1 MANTHFTGPVL
12 SENGF
17 IVGTDSQPYVTVTG
31 TNTATPFAGILSTI
45 NPVSPFGSSTNTAP
59 SSAQGVKG
67 QVYGSNLTATAN
79 YYIGVMGRYLVTGS
93 NASTFPKVGVLGVI
107 GNTTTTANAAVMAF
121 LDGDGG
127 LTTATAGFGISMTNS
142 TGGSGFSFGLDL
154 NMLDTG
160 APSSLQPYGIA
171 QIRLAKDAA
180 NGNVV
185 IKVVTSVVDGT
196 ASGLG
201 IGSLGIDSTAGKLFV
216 VDASGNW
223 QIVTS

>member
-31 TNTATPFAGILSTI
+31 ADTATPHAGVISTI

-79 YYIGVMGRYLVTGS
+79 YYMGVMGRYLVTGS
-93 NASTFPKVGVLGVI
+93 NASTFPKVGVLGVV
-107 GNTTTTANAAVMAF
+107 GDTTTTADAAVMAF

-127 LTTATAGFGISMTNS
+127 LTTANAGFGISMTNS
-142 TGGSGFSFGLDL
+142 TGGSGFNYGMDL
-154 NMLDTG
+154 SMLNTG
-160 APSSLQPYGIA
+160 APSSLKAYKIA
-171 QIRLAKDAA
+171 QIRLAKDAS

-196 ASGLG
+196 ASSLG
-201 IGSLGIDSTAGKLFV
+201 IGSLGLDSTAGKLFV

-223 QIVTS
+223 QVVTS

>member
-1 MANTHFTGPVL
+1 
-12 SENGF
+12 
-17 IVGTDSQPYVTVTG
+17 
-31 TNTATPFAGILSTI
+31 
-45 NPVSPFGSSTNTAP
+45 
-59 SSAQGVKG
+59 
-67 QVYGSNLTATAN
+67 
-79 YYIGVMGRYLVTGS
+79 MGRYLVSGTNS
-93 NASTFPKVGVLGVI
+93 STFPKVGVMGVV
-107 GNTTTTANAAVMAF
+107 GNATTTANAAVMAF

>member
-1 MANTHFTGPVL
+1 MGNTHFSGPVW
-12 SENGF
+12 SANGF
-17 IVGTDSQPYVTVTG
+17 IVGGDQEPYVTVTSTDVG
-31 TNTATPFAGILSTI
+31 VPVAAITGTI
-45 NPVSPFGSSTNTAP
+45 NPVSPFGSNTNTAP

-67 QVYGSNLTATAN
+67 QVYGSNETSTAT
-79 YYIGVMGRYLVTGS
+79 YYLGVMGRYLISGT
-93 NASTFPKVGVLGVI
+93 NASTFPKAGVMGVVGD
-107 GNTTTTANAAVMAF
+107 TTTTADAAVMAF

-127 LTTATAGFGISMTNS
+127 LTTANAGYGISMTNS
-142 TGGSGFSFGLDL
+142 AGGSGFNYGMDL
-154 NMLDTG
+154 SMLDTG
-160 APSSLQPYGIA
+160 APSSLRPYKIA

-201 IGSLGIDSTAGKLFV
+201 IGSLGLDSTAGKLFV

-223 QIVTS
+223 QVVTS

>member
-31 TNTATPFAGILSTI
+31 ADTGTPYAGVLSTI

-79 YYIGVMGRYLVTGS
+79 YYIGVMGRYLVSGTNS
-93 NASTFPKVGVLGVI
+93 STFPKVGVMGVV
-107 GNTTTTANAAVMAF
+107 GNATTTANAAVMAF

-154 NMLDTG
+154 DMLDTG

-180 NGNVV
+180 DGNVV
-185 IKVVTSVVDGT
+185 IKVVT
-196 ASGLG
+196 
-201 IGSLGIDSTAGKLFV
+201 
-216 VDASGNW
+216 
-223 QIVTS
+223 

>member
-17 IVGTDSQPYVTVTG
+17 IVGTDSQPYLTVTG
-31 TNTATPFAGILSTI
+31 ADTATPHAGIVSTI

-67 QVYGSNLTATAN
+67 QVYGSNETSTAT
-79 YYIGVMGRYLVTGS
+79 YYLGVMGRYLITGT
-93 NASTFPKVGVLGVI
+93 NASTFPKVGVMGVV
-107 GNTTTTANAAVMAF
+107 GNATTTADAAVMAF

-154 NMLDTG
+154 DMLDTG

-180 NGNVV
+180 DDNVV

-216 VDASGNW
+216 VDASGDW
-223 QIVTS
+223 QVVTS

>member
-1 MANTHFTGPVL
+1 MANTHFTGPVY
-12 SENGF
+12 SANGF
-17 IVGTDSQPYVTVTG
+17 IVGGDAQPYVTVVSTATG
-31 TNTATPFAGILSTI
+31 TPAAAITGTI
-45 NPVSPFGSSTNTAP
+45 NPVAPFGSNTNTAP

-67 QVYGSNLTATAN
+67 QVYGSNETSTAT
-79 YYIGVMGRYLVTGS
+79 YYMGVMGRYLISGT
-93 NASTFPKVGVLGVI
+93 NASTFPKAGVMGVVGDS
-107 GNTTTTANAAVMAF
+107 TTTANAAVMAF

-142 TGGSGFSFGLDL
+142 TGGSGFSFGMDL

-171 QIRLAKDAA
+171 QIRLAKDASD
-180 NGNVV
+180 GNVV

-216 VDASGNW
+216 VDTGGNW